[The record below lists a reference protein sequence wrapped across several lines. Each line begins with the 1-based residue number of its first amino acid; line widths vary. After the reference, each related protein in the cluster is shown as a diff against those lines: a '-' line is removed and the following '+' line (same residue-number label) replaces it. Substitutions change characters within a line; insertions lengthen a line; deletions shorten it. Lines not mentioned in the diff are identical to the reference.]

1 MKNVFLYFKPYRWW
15 ALLSISLVVTRA
27 MTELYLPN
35 LMSKIVDR
43 GIATGNIEL
52 ILRTGLAMLGVTAIT
67 FVVIFCTSFLSSQIS
82 ARFARD
88 LRKGIF
94 EKVETFSLEDVE
106 SFGIASLITRTTN
119 DVSQI
124 QQALMMSLRMVVM
137 APVMAVG
144 SVIMAFS
151 KNARLSSI
159 LFISIPFLLFGVY
172 FITRKAI
179 PFFRAMQDKVD
190 RLNQVLRENL
200 TGIRVIRA
208 FGKSDYEKRRFV
220 ETNEDLTTTSL
231 KVHRIVALVTPVI
244 MLVMNVTILA
254 LLVFGSFQIDTGTL
268 QIGELMAIIQY
279 VLHITNAFIMMS
291 MVFSFLPRAEVS
303 IRRIEEVLSRPAS
316 IENSE
321 DAVPLPY
328 QPGATVTFEE
338 VTFRYPGAS
347 EPALNHISFTAE
359 SGKTTA
365 IIGSTASGKTTL
377 LNLLMRFYEVDQG
390 SIMINGVDI
399 KKAKLED
406 IRGKIGYATQK
417 AVVFTGSVKEN
428 IRFGREEIT
437 DAQVERAMRIA
448 QLEPFVNAMPQ
459 KADTV
464 IAQGGTDLSGG
475 QRQRLSIARAIAA
488 DPPILL
494 FDDTFSALDF
504 KTDAKLRLALRAEM
518 RNKTLLIIAQR
529 VSTIM
534 DADQILVLKNGALA
548 GKGSHVQLM
557 RDCPEYR
564 EIVYSQL
571 SEEEIA

>member
-1 MKNVFLYFKPYRWW
+1 
-15 ALLSISLVVTRA
+15 
-27 MTELYLPN
+27 
-35 LMSKIVDR
+35 MSKIVDR

-144 SVIMAFS
+144 SVIMAFW

-159 LFISIPFLLFGVY
+159 LFVSIPFLLYGVY

-231 KVHRIVALVTPVI
+231 RVHRIVALVTPVI

-321 DAVPLPY
+321 EAVPLPY

-534 DADQILVLKNGALA
+534 DADQILVLKNGVLA
-548 GKGSHVQLM
+548 GKGSHAQLM

>member
-144 SVIMAFS
+144 SVIMAFW

-159 LFISIPFLLFGVY
+159 LFVSIPFLLFGVY

-231 KVHRIVALVTPVI
+231 RVHRIVALVTPVI

-390 SIMINGVDI
+390 SIMISGVDI

>member
-144 SVIMAFS
+144 SVIMAFW

-159 LFISIPFLLFGVY
+159 LFVSIPFLLFGVY

-231 KVHRIVALVTPVI
+231 RVHRIVALVTPVI

-268 QIGELMAIIQY
+268 RIGELMAIIQY

-534 DADQILVLKNGALA
+534 DADQILVLKNGVLA
-548 GKGSHVQLM
+548 GKGSHAQLM

>member
-1 MKNVFLYFKPYRWW
+1 
-15 ALLSISLVVTRA
+15 
-27 MTELYLPN
+27 
-35 LMSKIVDR
+35 MSKIVDR

-144 SVIMAFS
+144 SVIMAFW

-159 LFISIPFLLFGVY
+159 LFVSIPFLLFGVY

-231 KVHRIVALVTPVI
+231 RVHRIVALVTPVI

-321 DAVPLPY
+321 EAVPLPY

-347 EPALNHISFTAE
+347 EPDLNHISFTAE

-534 DADQILVLKNGALA
+534 DADQILVLKNGVLA
-548 GKGSHVQLM
+548 GKGSHAQLM

>member
-1 MKNVFLYFKPYRWW
+1 VKNVFLYFKPYRWW

-144 SVIMAFS
+144 SVIMAFW

-159 LFISIPFLLFGVY
+159 LFVSIPFLLFGVY

-231 KVHRIVALVTPVI
+231 RVHRIVALVTPVI

-268 QIGELMAIIQY
+268 RIGELMAIIQY

-321 DAVPLPY
+321 EAVPLPY

-534 DADQILVLKNGALA
+534 DADQILVLKNGVLA
-548 GKGSHVQLM
+548 GKGSHAQLM

>member
-1 MKNVFLYFKPYRWW
+1 
-15 ALLSISLVVTRA
+15 
-27 MTELYLPN
+27 
-35 LMSKIVDR
+35 MSKIVDR

-144 SVIMAFS
+144 SVIMAFW

-159 LFISIPFLLFGVY
+159 LFVSIPFLLFGVY

-231 KVHRIVALVTPVI
+231 RVHRIVALVTPVI

-321 DAVPLPY
+321 EAVPLPY

>member
-1 MKNVFLYFKPYRWW
+1 MKNVVLYFKPYRWW

-35 LMSKIVDR
+35 LMSQIVDR
-43 GIATGNIEL
+43 GIATGNIDL

-144 SVIMAFS
+144 SVIMAFW

-231 KVHRIVALVTPVI
+231 RVHRIVALVTPVI

-321 DAVPLPY
+321 EAVPLPY

-390 SIMINGVDI
+390 SIMISGVDI

-459 KADTV
+459 KADTI

-534 DADQILVLKNGALA
+534 DADQILVLKNGVLA

>member
-1 MKNVFLYFKPYRWW
+1 
-15 ALLSISLVVTRA
+15 
-27 MTELYLPN
+27 
-35 LMSKIVDR
+35 MSKIVDR

-144 SVIMAFS
+144 SVIMAFW

-159 LFISIPFLLFGVY
+159 LFVSIPFLLFGVY

-231 KVHRIVALVTPVI
+231 RVHRIVALVTPVI

-321 DAVPLPY
+321 EAVPLPY

-534 DADQILVLKNGALA
+534 DADQILVLKNGVLA
-548 GKGSHVQLM
+548 GKGSHAQLM

>member
-144 SVIMAFS
+144 SVIMAFW

-159 LFISIPFLLFGVY
+159 LFVSIPFLLFGVY

-231 KVHRIVALVTPVI
+231 RVHRIVALVTPVI

-268 QIGELMAIIQY
+268 RIGELMAIIQY

-321 DAVPLPY
+321 EAVPLPY

-534 DADQILVLKNGALA
+534 DADQILVLKNGVLA
-548 GKGSHVQLM
+548 GKGSHAQLM

>member
-1 MKNVFLYFKPYRWW
+1 
-15 ALLSISLVVTRA
+15 
-27 MTELYLPN
+27 
-35 LMSKIVDR
+35 
-43 GIATGNIEL
+43 
-52 ILRTGLAMLGVTAIT
+52 
-67 FVVIFCTSFLSSQIS
+67 
-82 ARFARD
+82 
-88 LRKGIF
+88 
-94 EKVETFSLEDVE
+94 
-106 SFGIASLITRTTN
+106 
-119 DVSQI
+119 
-124 QQALMMSLRMVVM
+124 
-137 APVMAVG
+137 
-144 SVIMAFS
+144 MAFW

-159 LFISIPFLLFGVY
+159 LFVSIPFLLFGVY

-231 KVHRIVALVTPVI
+231 RVHRIVALVTPVI

-321 DAVPLPY
+321 EAVPLPY

-534 DADQILVLKNGALA
+534 DADQILVLKNGVLA
-548 GKGSHVQLM
+548 GKGSHAQLM

>member
-1 MKNVFLYFKPYRWW
+1 M
-15 ALLSISLVVTRA
+15 VVTRA

-144 SVIMAFS
+144 SVIMAFW

-159 LFISIPFLLFGVY
+159 LFVSIPFLLFGVY

-231 KVHRIVALVTPVI
+231 RVHRIVALVTPVI

-321 DAVPLPY
+321 EAVPLPY

-534 DADQILVLKNGALA
+534 DADQILVLKNGVLA
-548 GKGSHVQLM
+548 GKGSHAQLM

>member
-144 SVIMAFS
+144 SVIMAFW

-159 LFISIPFLLFGVY
+159 LFVSIPFLLFGVY

-231 KVHRIVALVTPVI
+231 RVHRIVALVTPVI

-321 DAVPLPY
+321 EAVPLPY

-390 SIMINGVDI
+390 SIMISGVDI

>member
-1 MKNVFLYFKPYRWW
+1 
-15 ALLSISLVVTRA
+15 
-27 MTELYLPN
+27 
-35 LMSKIVDR
+35 MSKIVDR

-144 SVIMAFS
+144 SVIMAFW

-159 LFISIPFLLFGVY
+159 LFVSIPFLLFGVY

-231 KVHRIVALVTPVI
+231 RVHRIVALVTPVI

-321 DAVPLPY
+321 EAVPLPY

-347 EPALNHISFTAE
+347 EPA
-359 SGKTTA
+359 KP
-365 IIGSTASGKTTL
+365 
-377 LNLLMRFYEVDQG
+377 Y
-390 SIMINGVDI
+390 
-399 KKAKLED
+399 
-406 IRGKIGYATQK
+406 
-417 AVVFTGSVKEN
+417 
-428 IRFGREEIT
+428 
-437 DAQVERAMRIA
+437 
-448 QLEPFVNAMPQ
+448 
-459 KADTV
+459 
-464 IAQGGTDLSGG
+464 
-475 QRQRLSIARAIAA
+475 
-488 DPPILL
+488 L
-494 FDDTFSALDF
+494 FH
-504 KTDAKLRLALRAEM
+504 R
-518 RNKTLLIIAQR
+518 
-529 VSTIM
+529 
-534 DADQILVLKNGALA
+534 
-548 GKGSHVQLM
+548 
-557 RDCPEYR
+557 
-564 EIVYSQL
+564 
-571 SEEEIA
+571 

>member
-1 MKNVFLYFKPYRWW
+1 
-15 ALLSISLVVTRA
+15 

-35 LMSKIVDR
+35 LMSQIVDR
-43 GIATGNIEL
+43 GIATGNIDL

-144 SVIMAFS
+144 SVIMAFW

-159 LFISIPFLLFGVY
+159 LFVSIPFLLFGVY

-231 KVHRIVALVTPVI
+231 RVHRIVALVTPVI

-268 QIGELMAIIQY
+268 RIGELMAIIQY

-321 DAVPLPY
+321 EAVPLPY

-534 DADQILVLKNGALA
+534 DADQILVLKNGVLA
-548 GKGSHVQLM
+548 GKGSHAQLM

>member
-144 SVIMAFS
+144 SVIMAFW

-159 LFISIPFLLFGVY
+159 LFVSIPFLLFGVY

-231 KVHRIVALVTPVI
+231 RVHRIVALVTPVI

-321 DAVPLPY
+321 EAVPLPY

-377 LNLLMRFYEVDQG
+377 FNLLIRFYEVDQG

-399 KKAKLED
+399 KDTKLED
-406 IRGKIGYATQK
+406 IRRMIGYATQK
-417 AVVFTGSVKEN
+417 AVVFTGSVKDN

-437 DAQVERAMRIA
+437 DAQVEWAMRIA

-459 KADTV
+459 KSDTV

-504 KTDAKLRLALRAEM
+504 KTDAKLRLALRTEM
-518 RNKTLLIIAQR
+518 QNKTILIVAQR

-534 DADQILVLKNGALA
+534 DADQILVLKNGVLA
-548 GKGSHVQLM
+548 GKGSHAQLM

>member
-1 MKNVFLYFKPYRWW
+1 
-15 ALLSISLVVTRA
+15 
-27 MTELYLPN
+27 
-35 LMSKIVDR
+35 
-43 GIATGNIEL
+43 
-52 ILRTGLAMLGVTAIT
+52 
-67 FVVIFCTSFLSSQIS
+67 
-82 ARFARD
+82 
-88 LRKGIF
+88 
-94 EKVETFSLEDVE
+94 
-106 SFGIASLITRTTN
+106 
-119 DVSQI
+119 
-124 QQALMMSLRMVVM
+124 
-137 APVMAVG
+137 
-144 SVIMAFS
+144 
-151 KNARLSSI
+151 
-159 LFISIPFLLFGVY
+159 
-172 FITRKAI
+172 
-179 PFFRAMQDKVD
+179 
-190 RLNQVLRENL
+190 
-200 TGIRVIRA
+200 
-208 FGKSDYEKRRFV
+208 
-220 ETNEDLTTTSL
+220 
-231 KVHRIVALVTPVI
+231 
-244 MLVMNVTILA
+244 
-254 LLVFGSFQIDTGTL
+254 
-268 QIGELMAIIQY
+268 
-279 VLHITNAFIMMS
+279 
-291 MVFSFLPRAEVS
+291 
-303 IRRIEEVLSRPAS
+303 
-316 IENSE
+316 
-321 DAVPLPY
+321 
-328 QPGATVTFEE
+328 
-338 VTFRYPGAS
+338 
-347 EPALNHISFTAE
+347 
-359 SGKTTA
+359 
-365 IIGSTASGKTTL
+365 
-377 LNLLMRFYEVDQG
+377 MRFYEVDQG

-534 DADQILVLKNGALA
+534 DADQILVLKNGVLA
-548 GKGSHVQLM
+548 GKGSHAQLM

>member
-1 MKNVFLYFKPYRWW
+1 
-15 ALLSISLVVTRA
+15 
-27 MTELYLPN
+27 

-144 SVIMAFS
+144 SVIMAFW

-159 LFISIPFLLFGVY
+159 LFVSIPFLLFGVY

-231 KVHRIVALVTPVI
+231 RVHRIVALVTPVI

-321 DAVPLPY
+321 EAVPLPY

-534 DADQILVLKNGALA
+534 DADQILVLKNGVLA
-548 GKGSHVQLM
+548 GKGSHAQLM

>member
-1 MKNVFLYFKPYRWW
+1 
-15 ALLSISLVVTRA
+15 
-27 MTELYLPN
+27 
-35 LMSKIVDR
+35 MSKIVDR

-144 SVIMAFS
+144 SVIMAFW

-159 LFISIPFLLFGVY
+159 LFVSIPFLLFGVY

-231 KVHRIVALVTPVI
+231 RVHRIVALVTPVI

-321 DAVPLPY
+321 EAVPLPY

-390 SIMINGVDI
+390 SIMINVVDI

-534 DADQILVLKNGALA
+534 DADQILVLKNGVLA
-548 GKGSHVQLM
+548 GKGSHAQLM

>member
-1 MKNVFLYFKPYRWW
+1 
-15 ALLSISLVVTRA
+15 
-27 MTELYLPN
+27 
-35 LMSKIVDR
+35 
-43 GIATGNIEL
+43 
-52 ILRTGLAMLGVTAIT
+52 
-67 FVVIFCTSFLSSQIS
+67 
-82 ARFARD
+82 
-88 LRKGIF
+88 
-94 EKVETFSLEDVE
+94 
-106 SFGIASLITRTTN
+106 
-119 DVSQI
+119 
-124 QQALMMSLRMVVM
+124 
-137 APVMAVG
+137 
-144 SVIMAFS
+144 
-151 KNARLSSI
+151 
-159 LFISIPFLLFGVY
+159 
-172 FITRKAI
+172 
-179 PFFRAMQDKVD
+179 
-190 RLNQVLRENL
+190 
-200 TGIRVIRA
+200 
-208 FGKSDYEKRRFV
+208 
-220 ETNEDLTTTSL
+220 
-231 KVHRIVALVTPVI
+231 
-244 MLVMNVTILA
+244 
-254 LLVFGSFQIDTGTL
+254 
-268 QIGELMAIIQY
+268 
-279 VLHITNAFIMMS
+279 MS

-321 DAVPLPY
+321 EAVPLPY

-534 DADQILVLKNGALA
+534 DADQILVLKNGVLA
-548 GKGSHVQLM
+548 GKGSHAQLM

>member
-144 SVIMAFS
+144 SVIMAFW

-159 LFISIPFLLFGVY
+159 LFVSIPFLLFGVY

-534 DADQILVLKNGALA
+534 DADQILVLKNGVLA
-548 GKGSHVQLM
+548 GKGSHAQLM

>member
-144 SVIMAFS
+144 SVIMAFW

-159 LFISIPFLLFGVY
+159 LFVSIPFLLFGVY

-231 KVHRIVALVTPVI
+231 RVHRIVALVTPVI

-321 DAVPLPY
+321 EAVPLPY

-534 DADQILVLKNGALA
+534 DADQILVLKNGVLA
-548 GKGSHVQLM
+548 GKGSHAQLM

>member
-144 SVIMAFS
+144 SVIMAFW

-159 LFISIPFLLFGVY
+159 LFVSIPFLLFGVY

-231 KVHRIVALVTPVI
+231 RVHRIVALVTPVI

-321 DAVPLPY
+321 EAVPLPY

-390 SIMINGVDI
+390 SIMISGVDI

-534 DADQILVLKNGALA
+534 DADQILVLKNGVLA
-548 GKGSHVQLM
+548 GKGSHAQLM

>member
-1 MKNVFLYFKPYRWW
+1 
-15 ALLSISLVVTRA
+15 

-144 SVIMAFS
+144 SVIMAFW

-159 LFISIPFLLFGVY
+159 LFVSIPFLLFGVY

-231 KVHRIVALVTPVI
+231 RVHRIVALVTPVI

-321 DAVPLPY
+321 EAVPLPY

-534 DADQILVLKNGALA
+534 DADQILVLKNGVLA
-548 GKGSHVQLM
+548 GKGSHAQLM

>member
-144 SVIMAFS
+144 SVIMAFW

-159 LFISIPFLLFGVY
+159 LFVSIPFLLFGVY

-231 KVHRIVALVTPVI
+231 RVHRIVALVTPVI

-390 SIMINGVDI
+390 SIMISGVDI

-459 KADTV
+459 KADTI

-534 DADQILVLKNGALA
+534 DADQILVLKNGVLA
-548 GKGSHVQLM
+548 GKGSHAQLM

>member
-35 LMSKIVDR
+35 LMSQIVDR
-43 GIATGNIEL
+43 GIATGNIDL

-144 SVIMAFS
+144 SVIMAFW

-159 LFISIPFLLFGVY
+159 LFVSIPFLLFGVY

-231 KVHRIVALVTPVI
+231 RVHRIVALVTPVI

-321 DAVPLPY
+321 EAVPLPY

-390 SIMINGVDI
+390 SIMISGVDI

-534 DADQILVLKNGALA
+534 DADQILVLKNGVLA
-548 GKGSHVQLM
+548 GKGSHAQLM

>member
-1 MKNVFLYFKPYRWW
+1 VKNVFLYFKPYRWW

-144 SVIMAFS
+144 SVIMAFW

-159 LFISIPFLLFGVY
+159 LFVSIPFLLFGVY

-231 KVHRIVALVTPVI
+231 RVHRIVALVTPVI

-321 DAVPLPY
+321 EAVPLPY

-534 DADQILVLKNGALA
+534 DADQILVLKNGVLA
-548 GKGSHVQLM
+548 GKGSHAQLM

>member
-144 SVIMAFS
+144 SVIMAFW

-159 LFISIPFLLFGVY
+159 LFVSIPFLLFGVY

-231 KVHRIVALVTPVI
+231 RVHRIVALVTPVI

-321 DAVPLPY
+321 EAVPLPY

-390 SIMINGVDI
+390 SIMISGVDI

-459 KADTV
+459 KADTI

>member
-35 LMSKIVDR
+35 LMSQIVDR
-43 GIATGNIEL
+43 GIATGNIDL

-144 SVIMAFS
+144 SVIMAFW

-159 LFISIPFLLFGVY
+159 LFVSIPFLLFGVY

-231 KVHRIVALVTPVI
+231 RVHRIVALVTPVI

-268 QIGELMAIIQY
+268 RIGELMAIIQY

-321 DAVPLPY
+321 EAVPLPY

-534 DADQILVLKNGALA
+534 DADQILVLKNGVLA
-548 GKGSHVQLM
+548 GKGSHAQLM

>member
-1 MKNVFLYFKPYRWW
+1 MKNVVLYFKPYRWW

-35 LMSKIVDR
+35 LMSQIVDR
-43 GIATGNIEL
+43 GIATGNIDL

-268 QIGELMAIIQY
+268 RIGELMAIIQY

-390 SIMINGVDI
+390 SIMISGVDI

-459 KADTV
+459 KADTI

>member
-35 LMSKIVDR
+35 LMSQIVDR
-43 GIATGNIEL
+43 GIATGNIDL

-144 SVIMAFS
+144 SVIMAFW

-159 LFISIPFLLFGVY
+159 LFVSIPFLLFGVY

-231 KVHRIVALVTPVI
+231 RVHRIVALVTPVI

-268 QIGELMAIIQY
+268 RIGELMAIIQY

-321 DAVPLPY
+321 EAVPLPY

-459 KADTV
+459 KADTI

-534 DADQILVLKNGALA
+534 DADQILVLKNGVLA
-548 GKGSHVQLM
+548 GKGSHAQLM